1 VTTDASNT
9 SSGSTGADRRPGP
22 LHGVR
27 VLDLSR
33 VLSGPHCTRM
43 LCDLGAEVIK
53 VEPPDGDMTRFA
65 NPRVNSLSSYFV
77 QQNTGKRNIS
87 IDMDKPEA
95 RELLLRLADHCD
107 VLLENF
113 RPGVAERLGIGYAA
127 VSARNPGIVY
137 ASISGYGQT
146 GPWVGRRAY
155 APVVGAETGLT
166 RAQGDARGPV
176 EHDGR
181 THYANDP
188 HSHGDVYTSLE
199 AAAGI
204 LAALYARSQT
214 GRGDWIDIS
223 MAQTLLYVNE
233 HTHDHLWDG
242 EVRSDWIR
250 SFRPGDYP
258 VLTVANGE
266 TIVISGHPAE
276 RGTFERFIASIGR
289 LDLADD
295 PRFVDVP
302 TRLANYG
309 ALLDALQAWAAT
321 VPDPESAEAAF
332 AAHGLATGALRSVRE
347 VCDTPWAAE
356 REVTV
361 AVSDRG
367 GGTIRIPNA
376 PWRFTH
382 HEAAVRGEPRYR
394 GEDNR
399 NVLREL
405 LGLDEAAL
413 DELTAAGVLVS
424 RVPSG

>member
-1 VTTDASNT
+1 MTADTSPTT
-9 SSGSTGADRRPGP
+9 SGPTPSGRRTGP

-87 IDMDKPEA
+87 VDLDKPEA
-95 RELLLRLADHCD
+95 RELRLALADHCD
-107 VLLENF
+107 VLVENF

-155 APVVGAETGLT
+155 APVVGAEAGLT

-176 EHDGR
+176 EHDGGA
-181 THYANDP
+181 HYANDP

-204 LAALYARSQT
+204 LAALYARAQT
-214 GRGDWIDIS
+214 GRGDWVDVS
-223 MAQTLLYVNE
+223 MAQTLIYVNE

-242 EVRSDWIR
+242 EVRPDWIR
-250 SFRPGDYP
+250 SFQPGDYP
-258 VLTVANGE
+258 VLTVGNGE
-266 TIVISGHPAE
+266 RVVVSGHPAE
-276 RGTFERFIASIGR
+276 RGTFERFIASAGR
-289 LDLADD
+289 TDLADD
-295 PRFVDVP
+295 ARFADVP
-302 TRLANYG
+302 SRLANYG
-309 ALLDALQAWAAT
+309 ALLDALQAWAVT
-321 VPDPESAEAAF
+321 MPDPEAVEEAF

-347 VCDTPWAAE
+347 VCDTEWAAA

-361 AVSDRG
+361 EVSDRG

-376 PWRFTH
+376 PWRFAH

-399 NVLREL
+399 AVLREV
-405 LGLDEAAL
+405 LGLDDGAL

-424 RVPSG
+424 RVPSS